1 MRRPNCPLFAVSEP
15 ITCLCAPAY
24 WQSVDFVADLHLQQ
38 DDATWQGFARYL
50 QHTSADAVF
59 LLGDILELW
68 AGDDALQ
75 HPDHD
80 FERLL
85 TQTLRAV
92 SQHKA
97 LYFMPG
103 NRDFLVGAE
112 FCTAAGL
119 TLLHDPCVLQLPATT
134 PGQPDQRSLLS
145 HGDALCLDDVD
156 YQKFRAVARNP
167 AWQAQLLSLPL
178 AARRAQGKSAREQ
191 SEARKRS
198 ADAFYGDVD
207 TDAALQ
213 WLAAASSKTLI
224 HGHTHRPAVHV
235 LQSAEQPDFSA
246 MRYVLSDWDLAAP
259 VPRAEIMQLTN
270 QGLERIDIA
279 PK

>member
-1 MRRPNCPLFAVSEP
+1 MQLTVPP
-15 ITCLCAPAY
+15 IQELEAPAS
-24 WQSVDFVADLHLQQ
+24 WRTVEFISDLHL
-38 DDATWQGFARYL
+38 DASEPATVAALAHYL
-50 QHTSADAVF
+50 ATSKADAIF
-59 LLGDILELW
+59 LLGDLFEVW
-68 AGDDALQ
+68 VGDDSMDEAGSFEAQCCALLAQ
-75 HPDHD
+75 AA
-80 FERLL
+80 
-85 TQTLRAV
+85 TQRPLF
-92 SQHKA
+92 
-97 LYFMPG
+97 FMHG
-103 NRDFLVGAE
+103 NRDFLVGSHFEAR
-112 FCTAAGL
+112 TGVQ
-119 TLLHDPCVLQLPATT
+119 LLNDPTVLVFS
-134 PGQPDQRSLLS
+134 GERWLLS

-213 WLAAASSKTLI
+213 WLAVANSKTLI

-246 MRYVLSDWDLAAP
+246 TRYVLSDWDLAAP
-259 VPRAEIMQLTN
+259 MPRAEIMQLTN